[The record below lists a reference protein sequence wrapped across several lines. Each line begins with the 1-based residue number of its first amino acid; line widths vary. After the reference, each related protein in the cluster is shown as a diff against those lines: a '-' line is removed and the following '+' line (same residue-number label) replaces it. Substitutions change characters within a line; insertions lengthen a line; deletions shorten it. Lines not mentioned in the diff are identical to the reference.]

1 MAQPRVLLAISV
13 LGGGCALD
21 DGRPPLARIDVV
33 PAAIPENDGFQTE
46 VVLDASRSADPIDDP
61 DGSEPLAVRWEII
74 GDEARYASGDEAF
87 LILGDLTPTLTFRGD
102 QPATIRLTVTDA
114 DGLEATATEHLQL
127 TVR

>member
-1 MAQPRVLLAISV
+1 MAQPRVLVAIAALA
-13 LGGGCALD
+13 GGCTLAD
-21 DGRPPLARIDVV
+21 ARPPIARIDVA

-61 DGSEPLAVRWEII
+61 EGDESLEIRWEII
-74 GDEARYASGDEAF
+74 GDEARYASGDGAT
-87 LILGDLTPTLTFRGD
+87 DPTPTLTFRGD